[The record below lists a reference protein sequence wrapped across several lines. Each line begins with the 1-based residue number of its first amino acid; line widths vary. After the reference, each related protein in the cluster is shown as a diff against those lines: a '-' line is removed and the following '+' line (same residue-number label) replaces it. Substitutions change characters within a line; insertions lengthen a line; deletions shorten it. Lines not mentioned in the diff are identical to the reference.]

1 MSSYIE
7 RETTTKGLSWPP
19 ILPADDLMGVELLHG
34 EGANERARLTTFT
47 DHSFMPASLR
57 DNPVY
62 QAAVDVSQLHTICS
76 SFGYRRDHFTP
87 RILTLEDGKEIATV
101 WMENRRTY
109 RVRFEPKAQVGQP
122 ATGTG
127 TAPHR
132 YSPAAAAAGLW
143 AYKGSVVGSFS
154 LALST
159 HATTVVGSAGA
170 TAAEAALGS
179 WLASV

>member
-109 RVRFEPKAQVGQP
+109 RVRFEPKS
-122 ATGTG
+122 
-127 TAPHR
+127 
-132 YSPAAAAAGLW
+132 SPSRSHSCRG
-143 AYKGSVVGSFS
+143 GPR
-154 LALST
+154 
-159 HATTVVGSAGA
+159 
-170 TAAEAALGS
+170 
-179 WLASV
+179 